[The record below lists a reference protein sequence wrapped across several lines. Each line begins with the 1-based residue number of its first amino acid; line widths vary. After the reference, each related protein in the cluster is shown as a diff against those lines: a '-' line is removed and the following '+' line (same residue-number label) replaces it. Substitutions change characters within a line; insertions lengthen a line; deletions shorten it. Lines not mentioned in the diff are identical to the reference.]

1 MVTRWPACATIAS
14 VNSLSA
20 CKSFSRIQST
30 LSSILLRVSLLAK
43 RFCRAWK
50 DKMSRTKGTCLFD
63 AYIRPRLEYIAEEE
77 EEEGRINWRDRVSS
91 GGYRPYFIS
100 GIYLPN
106 ARWYSAFHRIKEP
119 RKRFLLGISVIPLP
133 KIDEPIL
140 TGSFLLLLLLV
151 PFLPTNI
158 LLPL

>member
-1 MVTRWPACATIAS
+1 MFPICASKRTKIPRERCCVSVTRI
-14 VNSLSA
+14 NSRYRVREEDGGRVGVSYQPRV
-20 CKSFSRIQST
+20 KS
-30 LSSILLRVSLLAK
+30 
-43 RFCRAWK
+43 
-50 DKMSRTKGTCLFD
+50 SRTKGTRLFVGVFLD
-63 AYIRPRLEYIAEEE
+63 WRGGANKLARSRIRC
-77 EEEGRINWRDRVSS
+77 

-140 TGSFLLLLLLV
+140 TGSFLLLV

-158 LLPL
+158 LPL